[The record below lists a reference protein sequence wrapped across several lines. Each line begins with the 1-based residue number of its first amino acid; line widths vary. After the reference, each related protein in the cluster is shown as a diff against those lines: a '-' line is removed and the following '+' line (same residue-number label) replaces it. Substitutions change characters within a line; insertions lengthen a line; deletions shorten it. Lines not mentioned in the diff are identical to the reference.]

1 MAAYGGYV
9 AAQPADIS
17 GLISEF
23 GTKIAAQQQAQKE
36 REQRGALLE
45 QQRAEKLAEKQAELQ
60 KEQFQNVERQTSEA
74 LKVINAEN
82 PITPSPTINDILSKS
97 VSLGADTAF
106 LLERDQKA
114 DPANALTFRSQR
126 QNLIQ
131 DISSLKNATAEYA
144 KGADMLMKAM
154 PDQSKQGQFLAGI
167 FLNNGDLEGMDVAIT
182 PARRLG
188 FYKKD
193 PQTGEAIPGTGF
205 SPDMFSKANFY
216 TDKKVDYNKVLDDFK
231 IGTFDVI
238 EKSGPRTQTKTTS
251 EKLNPLYDDAKKAF
265 IKGLTASDADV
276 ARVLTDLGGYGMYA
290 NELNQVPGESGKSIV
305 YRYSPKGAYIP
316 AIDDKMRAEAAAIL
330 DKGLEARIKEAKQE
344 TRDADV
350 IVNTGGVGAKEV
362 KPSATEKKMIVAD
375 RLASATVS
383 DIQNGNASSANIK
396 NFILGLASEYD
407 VDPRK
412 SRLMKMPD
420 GSFGIQIISTTGVP
434 NVNFGNQGII
444 TSYDEIV
451 PLVPEGQ
458 INRVLISDQKKMG
471 TSSSTRAP
479 KASNPAEVKIVTLDM
494 VKQKVG
500 KNATQSEINQYI
512 KDLESSGK
520 FKVKKNK

>member
-9 AAQPADIS
+9 AAQPIDIS
-17 GLISEF
+17 GLVSEF

-36 REQRGALLE
+36 KEQRGALLE
-45 QQRAEKLAEKQAELQ
+45 QQRVAKLAEKEAELQ
-60 KEQFQNVERQTSEA
+60 KEQFQNVERQTSDA

-114 DPANALTFRSQR
+114 DPSNALTFRSQR

-205 SPDMFSKANFY
+205 SPDMFSKANFF

-251 EKLNPLYDDAKKAF
+251 EKLNPLYGDAKKAF
-265 IKGLTASDADV
+265 IKGLTSSDADV
-276 ARVLTDLGGYGMYA
+276 ARILTDLGGYGMYA
-290 NELNQVPGESGKSIV
+290 NELNQVPGESGKSIM
-305 YRYSPKGAYIP
+305 YRYSPKGGYFP
-316 AIDDKMRAEAAAIL
+316 AIDDKMRAEAASIL
-330 DKGLEARIKEAKQE
+330 DNGLEARIKEAKQE

-350 IVNTGGVGAKEV
+350 IVNAGGGSGVDKFLQREQVKEAKKMKPLLTKATIANDFFYGSRYGEMKAAARSKGIGNPTISDKTDYKILYGIPKGKKKTEEIARFNTPDEAYAYLTGKSNVVEAAAEYQLAKDY
-362 KPSATEKKMIVAD
+362 ATEND
-375 RLASATVS
+375 LN
-383 DIQNGNASSANIK
+383 IQ
-396 NFILGLASEYD
+396 
-407 VDPRK
+407 P
-412 SRLMKMPD
+412 
-420 GSFGIQIISTTGVP
+420 
-434 NVNFGNQGII
+434 
-444 TSYDEIV
+444 
-451 PLVPEGQ
+451 
-458 INRVLISDQKKMG
+458 
-471 TSSSTRAP
+471 AP
-479 KASNPAEVKIVTLDM
+479 KETLTFNMKAARGMAPGKSDEEIKAIIIKQNP
-494 VKQKVG
+494 G
-500 KNATQSEINQYI
+500 KRLLWQN
-512 KDLESSGK
+512 
-520 FKVKKNK
+520 

>member
-17 GLISEF
+17 GLVSEF
-23 GTKIAAQQQAQKE
+23 GKKIAKKQEDQKE
-36 REQRGALLE
+36 LEQKQALLN
-45 QQRAEKLAEKQAELQ
+45 QQRAEKIASKEAEVQ
-60 KEQFQNVERQTSEA
+60 KEQFQNVEKQTSEA

-126 QNLIQ
+126 QNLTQ
-131 DISSLKNATAEYA
+131 DISNLKNATSEYA
-144 KGADMLMKAM
+144 KGADVLMKAM
-154 PDQSKQGQFLAGI
+154 PDQSKQGQFLAGVY
-167 FLNNGDLEGMDVAIT
+167 LNNGDLEGMDVAIT

-205 SPDMFSKANFY
+205 SPDMFSKYNFY
-216 TDKKVDYNKVLDDFK
+216 TDKKVDYNKILDDFK

-238 EKSGPRTQTKTTS
+238 EKSGPRTQTKITS
-251 EKLNPLYDDAKKAF
+251 EKLNPLYDDAKKSF
-265 IKGLTASDADV
+265 IKGLTGSDADV
-276 ARVLTDLGGYGMYA
+276 ARILTDLGGYGMYA

-350 IVNTGGVGAKEV
+350 IVNAGGGSGPRDIPRGDVSEA
-362 KPSATEKKMIVAD
+362 KKMVAK
-375 RLASATVS
+375 LADKQKAESIFKREAGYLRALKS
-383 DIQNGNASSANIK
+383 M
-396 NFILGLASEYD
+396 
-407 VDPRK
+407 VDPRIK
-412 SRLMKMPD
+412 NM
-420 GSFGIQIISTTGVP
+420 
-434 NVNFGNQGII
+434 
-444 TSYDEIV
+444 EIV
-451 PLVPEGQ
+451 NLPGGGLGIRGFRPGETKSKT
-458 INRVLISDQKKMG
+458 RVLEEL
-471 TSSSTRAP
+471 TSAADIYAYMKGLNIAAGANEFNQLVDEDINEYKEIVNAGKGQMLNRATKSTG
-479 KASNPAEVKIVTLDM
+479 KKIV
-494 VKQKVG
+494 KG
-500 KNATQSEINQYI
+500 KY
-512 KDLESSGK
+512 D
-520 FKVKKNK
+520 

>member
-9 AAQPADIS
+9 AAQPVDIS
-17 GLISEF
+17 GLVSEF
-23 GTKIAAQQQAQKE
+23 GTRVAAQQQAQKE

-45 QQRAEKLAEKQAELQ
+45 QQRAEKLAEKEAELQ

-144 KGADMLMKAM
+144 KGSEMLMKAM

-205 SPDMFSKANFY
+205 SPDMFSKANFF

-238 EKSGPRTQTKTTS
+238 QKSGPRTQTKTTS

-265 IKGLTASDADV
+265 IKGLTGSDADV
-276 ARVLTDLGGYGMYA
+276 ARILTDLGGYGMYA

-316 AIDDKMRAEAAAIL
+316 AIDDKMRAEAASIL
-330 DKGLEARIKEAKQE
+330 DRGLEARIKEAKQE
-344 TRDADV
+344 TKDAD
-350 IVNTGGVGAKEV
+350 ITVNAGSGSGIDKFIQREDIKEAKKMKPLLIKSKIANEFFYGNRYGEMKAAASKKGISKPTISDKVDYKILYGIPKGKTKVEEIARFNTPDEAYAYLTGRSDVVDAAAEYQLAKDY
-362 KPSATEKKMIVAD
+362 ATEND
-375 RLASATVS
+375 LN
-383 DIQNGNASSANIK
+383 IQ
-396 NFILGLASEYD
+396 
-407 VDPRK
+407 P
-412 SRLMKMPD
+412 
-420 GSFGIQIISTTGVP
+420 
-434 NVNFGNQGII
+434 
-444 TSYDEIV
+444 
-451 PLVPEGQ
+451 
-458 INRVLISDQKKMG
+458 
-471 TSSSTRAP
+471 AP
-479 KASNPAEVKIVTLDM
+479 KETLTFDMKAARGMAPGKSDEEIKAIIIKQNP
-494 VKQKVG
+494 G
-500 KNATQSEINQYI
+500 KRLLWQN
-512 KDLESSGK
+512 
-520 FKVKKNK
+520 